1 MDDPLLGLAAVLA
14 AGGNDLLTGLQLSE
28 AQRSLGLSPH
38 LVFLAGVALALPAQV
53 DGGTAAF
60 SAEQERTFARLQI
73 SYDQACQRIGAPP
86 HPTRLYKLSPLLVPA
101 QPLSIT
107 ELLRVSTTPADST
120 ASSEEGTYPAGPA
133 PTASEAALAAA
144 SATAAA
150 AATQLL
156 AEERRAGAATS
167 VSCQG
172 QQEQGAREGSEA
184 GEGAPGRPAG
194 QRAGAAEHQR
204 SHPRGARGSTAV
216 PDRCG
221 GIRRRRVDR
230 GLGTA
235 PACAAGE
242 ASDAS
247 PSPAAR
253 CASLAP
259 CRRYTCLR
267 DRCSLAHR
275 ADHRSRCGKG
285 AELCRT

>member
-38 LVFLAGVALALPAQV
+38 LVFLAGVALALPVQV

-133 PTASEAALAAA
+133 PTASETALAAA
-144 SATAAA
+144 SAAAAA

-167 VSCQG
+167 VSCLRAKG
-172 QQEQGAREGSEA
+172 NKSKGRVKVPKPAREPRA
-184 GEGAPGRPAG
+184 DQPGREQEPPSTSDRTLAELAAPPLC
-194 QRAGAAEHQR
+194 QIDAAAFDAAEWTEV
-204 SHPRGARGSTAV
+204 SV
-216 PDRCG
+216 
-221 GIRRRRVDR
+221 RRRHAPQEKPA
-230 GLGTA
+230 TPA
-235 PACAAGE
+235 PAQPLAAL
-242 ASDAS
+242 AS
-247 PSPAAR
+247 P
-253 CASLAP
+253 
-259 CRRYTCLR
+259 
-267 DRCSLAHR
+267 R
-275 ADHRSRCGKG
+275 ADATPACETAAASHT
-285 AELCRT
+285 E